1 MQDLGKKLRRIAY
14 TAAPLIA
21 FALALSAT
29 RRW

>member
-1 MQDLGKKLRRIAY
+1 MNDLGKKIRRIAY
-14 TAAPLIA
+14 TAAPLIT